1 VSASLETY
9 LVKLYLDADARR
21 AFTADPRRAAAEAG
35 LDASDVDEVERI
47 DRVGLELT
55 ARSLAAKRAQT
66 ARRTWLSRWREWWRR
81 IRS

>member
-35 LDASDVDEVERI
+35 LDAGDVDEVERI

-55 ARSLAAKRAQT
+55 ARSLAAKRART
-66 ARRTWLSRWREWWRR
+66 ARRPWRLRWREWWWR
-81 IRS
+81 IRG